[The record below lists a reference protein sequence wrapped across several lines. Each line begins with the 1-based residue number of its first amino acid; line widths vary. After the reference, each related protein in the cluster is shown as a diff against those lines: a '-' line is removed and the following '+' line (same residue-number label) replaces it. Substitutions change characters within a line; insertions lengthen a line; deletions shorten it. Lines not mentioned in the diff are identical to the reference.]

1 MQNVGANANATG
13 IGIALRLASVFLFTA
28 MTLFV
33 RLAAEAPTG
42 QIMFYRSAVA
52 LIPILAYVA
61 WRGQLRNILRTQ
73 RPGAHVKRS
82 VLGCASMYFSFV
94 SLAYL
99 PLANA
104 TAIGFLTPLV
114 VIPLAMRMLGER
126 PGLAVIGTT
135 ILGFA
140 GVGLMLAPALQ
151 GPTTDYSM
159 LIGVAAGLTMVAIS
173 AAVRIQ
179 IKDLT
184 GTELPATIAIYFSI
198 VCALVGLATLP
209 LGWLALDWWLM
220 LCLVAAGLA
229 GGLAQLTMT
238 EAMARAPVSS
248 LAPFEFTALVWAI
261 AFDVLVFGAL
271 PGAWSLAGAAVIV
284 VAAAMAVLGRR

>member
-1 MQNVGANANATG
+1 MKHAGANAHATG
-13 IGIALRLASVFLFTA
+13 IGIALRLASVFLFTT

-42 QIMFYRSAVA
+42 QIMFYRSAIA
-52 LIPILAYVA
+52 LIPIMAYVA
-61 WRGQLRNILRTQ
+61 WQGQLRHILRTR
-73 RPGAHVKRS
+73 RPGAHFKRS
-82 VLGCASMYFSFV
+82 ALGCASMYFSFV

-104 TAIGFLTPLV
+104 TAIAFLTPLV

-126 PGLAVIGTT
+126 PGLAVIGTS

-151 GPTTDYSM
+151 GPTMDYSM
-159 LIGVAAGLTMVAIS
+159 LIGAAAGLTMVAIS

-184 GTELPATIAIYFSI
+184 GTEPPATIAIYFSA

-209 LGWLALDWWLM
+209 LGWLALDGWLM
-220 LCLVAAGLA
+220 FCLLAAGLA

-271 PGAWSLAGAAVIV
+271 PGSWSLAGAAVIV
-284 VAAAMAVLGRR
+284 VAAAIAVLGRR